1 MRTAA
6 VLEPASQPSA
16 PNIRARSEADAGAL
30 YVRIKSAI
38 AEGRFVPGARLPTER
53 ALSAQ
58 YRVARNTVRKTMVK
72 LVSEGLIVRE
82 IGRGTFVAKRR
93 QPAPSREA
101 EFSLPELLEAR
112 LLFEPALVE
121 LVIDRATEQDWAAFD
136 SALEAMRAADTWVAF
151 KEAKYALHFAI
162 ARASRNRFVVRLFE
176 MIIASRRAAGW
187 GRPGGH
193 PAPLSLVRET
203 ACRDNAAI
211 IAALRA
217 RDIPRARALM
227 HDHLVHTL
235 SSVSGA

>member
-1 MRTAA
+1 MHTAA
-6 VLEPASQPSA
+6 TPEPASPIPA
-16 PNIRARSEADAGAL
+16 PNIRARSEAEAGAL
-30 YVRIKSAI
+30 YARIKSAI
-38 AEGRFVPGARLPTER
+38 TDGRFVPGARLPTER

-58 YRVARNTVRKTMVK
+58 YRVARNTVRKTMIR
-72 LVSEGLIVRE
+72 LVSEGWIVRE
-82 IGRGTFVAKRR
+82 IGRGTFVARRR
-93 QPAPSREA
+93 QQAPAREA

-121 LVIDRATEQDWAAFD
+121 LVIDRATEQDWDAFD
-136 SALEAMRAADTWVAF
+136 AALDAMRAADTWVAF

-162 ARASRNRFVVRLFE
+162 ARASQNRFVVRLFE
-176 MIIASRRAAGW
+176 LIIASRRAAGW

-217 RDIPRARALM
+217 RDVPRARALM